1 MYQRIFVPVDGSD
14 TADLA
19 LQEAIKVACDQHA
32 QIRLGYVVEE
42 VMPWT
47 GEGFVDTAALEDDL
61 AEYGKKV
68 LAKAEEAVRNAG
80 VAVET
85 ALLKAGGQRIAKV
98 IIEEADRWPADLIV
112 IGTHGRRGF
121 DQLIFGSVAI
131 GVIRMATHPILL
143 IRGGK

>member
-19 LQEAIKVACDQHA
+19 LQEAIKVARDQHA

-61 AEYGKKV
+61 VEYGKKV
-68 LAKAEEAVRNAG
+68 LAKAEEAVRQAG
-80 VAVET
+80 ITVDT

-98 IIEEADRWPADLIV
+98 IVEEADRWPADLIV

-131 GVIRMATHPILL
+131 GVIRLATHPILL